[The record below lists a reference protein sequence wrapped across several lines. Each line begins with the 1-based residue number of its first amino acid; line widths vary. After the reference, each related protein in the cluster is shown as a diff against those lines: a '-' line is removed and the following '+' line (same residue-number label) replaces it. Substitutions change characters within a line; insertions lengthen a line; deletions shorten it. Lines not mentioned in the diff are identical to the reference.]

1 MSQSVEKAAAK
12 FYEGFWGVLTRWFK
26 VPSKPPSLPVYAGE
40 KMDSFRPAPGFLRY
54 LKFKFWVMLILIDT
68 MIIVLWLGL
77 TVAQPLTGLL
87 LTPLVLAIAVL
98 PDMVAYLAIHLRY
111 DTTWYVMTERSLRIR
126 RGIWII
132 NEITITF
139 ENIQNVTIRQG
150 PLQRYFGISNIKV
163 HTAGGASGEDG
174 PHGSH
179 TGFSHQGLLEGLA
192 DARTI
197 RDLILKRLQKSK
209 SAGLGDE
216 EEEQLSYASGW
227 TPQQVAVMTEIRD
240 LIRKMNG

>member
-26 VPSKPPSLPVYAGE
+26 VPSNPPSLPVHAGE
-40 KMDSFRPAPGFLRY
+40 KMDSFRPALGFLRY
-54 LKFKFWVMLILIDT
+54 LKFKFWVILILIDT
-68 MIIVLWLGL
+68 VIIVLWIAL
-77 TVAQPLTGLL
+77 TIALPLVGIL
-87 LTPLVLAIAVL
+87 LTPLVLAITIL
-98 PDMVAYLAIHLRY
+98 PDIVAYLAIHLRY

-139 ENIQNVTIRQG
+139 ENIQNVTIKQG
-150 PLQRYFGISNIKV
+150 PLQRYFGISDIKV
-163 HTAGGASGEDG
+163 HTAGGGSAEHG
-174 PHGSH
+174 PHGSQ

-197 RDLILKRLQKSK
+197 RDLILKRLKHSK
-209 SAGLGDE
+209 SAGLGD

-227 TPQQVAVMTEIRD
+227 TPQQVTVLTEIRD
-240 LIRKMNG
+240 LIRKVH